1 MAFTFKQLRYF
12 LAVVDAGKV
21 SDAAIAVNISPSSI
35 TEAVK
40 DLEDFLETKLFDR
53 SRFGLELTP
62 EGYRFL
68 AYAKRILADI
78 EGAKHFLQDDQTEM
92 EGRITIGTTV
102 TVSGYFLPRLIQRFN
117 KAFPKVET
125 MIKEHSRVDLEAMID
140 QGTIDIAVLLV
151 SNVKLGKNRNIIPL
165 IRSQRRLWVSA
176 NHPLLKKNV
185 VTLEDVSKERYIQ
198 LLIDEAADTTLSY
211 WKKNKLKP
219 GTVFSTASVEGVR
232 SLVATGTGV
241 TILSDMVYRPW
252 SLDGDRIET
261 IEIKQRIPS
270 MDTGLLWNSK
280 RESNALLRHFIDF
293 CRLQYTSGSQGVS
306 LTSSK

>member
-35 TEAVK
+35 SEAIK
-40 DLEDFLETKLFDR
+40 DLEFFLEAKLFAR

-68 AYAKRILADI
+68 AYAKRILSDI
-78 EGAKHFLQDDQTEM
+78 EGAKHFLADDQSDM
-92 EGRITIGTTV
+92 EGSITIGTTA
-102 TVSGYFLPRLIQRFN
+102 TVSGYFLPRLTQRFH
-117 KAFPKVET
+117 KAFPKVE
-125 MIKEHSRVDLEAMID
+125 IVVKEESRVDLESMID
-140 QGTIDIAVLLV
+140 RGELDIAVLLV
-151 SNVKLGKNRNIIPL
+151 SNVKPHKNRNMIPL

-176 NHPLLKKNV
+176 DHHLLQKNV

-211 WKKNKLKP
+211 WRKSKRKRNI
-219 GTVFSTASVEGVR
+219 VFSTVSVEGVR
-232 SLVATGTGV
+232 SLVATGAGV

-261 IEIKQRIPS
+261 IEIKERIPS

-280 RESNALLRHFIDF
+280 RDSNDLLRHFIDF
-293 CRLQYTSGSQGVS
+293 CRLQYTSGSQGGS
-306 LTSSK
+306 

>member
-21 SDAAIAVNISPSSI
+21 ADAAIAVNISPSSI
-35 TEAVK
+35 SEAIK
-40 DLEDFLETKLFDR
+40 DLEFFLEARLFER

-68 AYAKRILADI
+68 TYAKRILADV
-78 EGAKHFLQDDQTEM
+78 EGAKHFLADDQTDM
-92 EGRITIGTTV
+92 EGSIRIGTTA
-102 TVSGYFLPRLIQRFN
+102 TVSGYFLPRLTQRFN
-117 KAFPKVET
+117 KAFPKVEV
-125 MIKEHSRVDLEAMID
+125 IVEEKSRVDLEAMID
-140 QGTIDIAVLLV
+140 RGKLDIAVLLV
-151 SNVKLGKNRNIIPL
+151 SNVKPGRNRNIVPL
-165 IRSQRRLWVSA
+165 IRSQRRLWVAA
-176 NHPLLKKNV
+176 NHPLLEKNV

-211 WKKNKLKP
+211 WKKNKRKP
-219 GTVFSTASVEGVR
+219 NIVFSTASVEGVR
-232 SLVATGTGV
+232 SLVATGAGV

-270 MDTGLLWNSK
+270 MDTGLLWNTR
-280 RESNALLRHFIDF
+280 RESNELLRHFVDF
-293 CRLQYTSGSQGVS
+293 CRLQYTSGSQGGG
-306 LTSSK
+306 